1 MIVLVDLISETEPN
15 FKRANPEIAMFSLRC
30 LLWEE
35 KNIYTISVRKY
46 WYELFIEIK
55 FIELILN

>member
-35 KNIYTISVRKY
+35 KIYILYQSGNIGMSYLLK
-46 WYELFIEIK
+46 
-55 FIELILN
+55 